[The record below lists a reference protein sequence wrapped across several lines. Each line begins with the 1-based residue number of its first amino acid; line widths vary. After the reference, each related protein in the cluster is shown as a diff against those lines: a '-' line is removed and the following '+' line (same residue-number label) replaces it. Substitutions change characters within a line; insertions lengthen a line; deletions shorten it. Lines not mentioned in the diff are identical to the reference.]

1 MKKIA
6 FGTACGILA
15 VFIFVVMLTL
25 YGRSARQQEAAMALS
40 QAIDSTLSN
49 VMSENNYF
57 IKENQ
62 DFTADFLKAL
72 LIQTN
77 SDSDLTVSILDA
89 DYELGILSV
98 EITEKF
104 LHPNGKE
111 GSVSDVRTVIF
122 DRAKD
127 VKSEMKKVCFY
138 VGDEIYK
145 EYGIPKDAFCTMPV
159 SPQKDGARFRCWRF
173 VTGGVGEAK
182 GVSVTGKN
190 GAREVLA
197 SQGAPYQASQDTKLI
212 AVFDK

>member
-1 MKKIA
+1 M
-6 FGTACGILA
+6 
-15 VFIFVVMLTL
+15 MLTL
-25 YGRSARQQEAAMALS
+25 LVVLS
-40 QAIDSTLSN
+40 HYRINMKRHSLMLCLQSLMFMTLN
-49 VMSENNYF
+49 
-57 IKENQ
+57 
-62 DFTADFLKAL
+62 L
-72 LIQTN
+72 L
-77 SDSDLTVSILDA
+77 LL
-89 DYELGILSV
+89 